1 MRRVVDV
8 VLITLILGAVGFGA
22 YTLGHRVDRTSNEA
36 AARDAELNTKTST
49 VASGG
54 THAKKSRV
62 TPIFVGV
69 GLGGAVVALFLASLA
84 NSAVRSRKREHWHA

>member
-49 VASGG
+49 VAAGS
-54 THAKKSRV
+54 HVKKSRV

-69 GLGGAVVALFLASLA
+69 GLGGAVVALFLASLV
-84 NSAVRSRKREHWHA
+84 NSTVRSRKRERWHA